1 MIRSFYPLGNHA
13 SKNENNFVHL
23 HVKFCSKTL
32 TMKGFISKLQIIYLS
47 NCCVNLL
54 DTKENYTHTY
64 SPFIVAK
71 PKWTENGLL
80 EYQEQAVKMMKDSV
94 KTFNDADDIPI
105 LSELFSKA

>member
-54 DTKENYTHTY
+54 DNIINLEIHKFLVYKNLFLAPVVQFEHYYHRFN
-64 SPFIVAK
+64 PK
-71 PKWTENGLL
+71 PNP
-80 EYQEQAVKMMKDSV
+80 
-94 KTFNDADDIPI
+94 N
-105 LSELFSKA
+105 